1 MIDEGHACH
10 VSILCTE
17 NLGFG
22 MCKLWISAINTT
34 RAQTRDL
41 GISRQVCQEFPFLH
55 KTNCVHD
62 KGKVHGA
69 FSLTPS
75 AYHCF

>member
-1 MIDEGHACH
+1 MKVMLAM
-10 VSILCTE
+10 SPLLCTE
-17 NLGFG
+17 NVGFG

-34 RAQTRDL
+34 QAQTRDL